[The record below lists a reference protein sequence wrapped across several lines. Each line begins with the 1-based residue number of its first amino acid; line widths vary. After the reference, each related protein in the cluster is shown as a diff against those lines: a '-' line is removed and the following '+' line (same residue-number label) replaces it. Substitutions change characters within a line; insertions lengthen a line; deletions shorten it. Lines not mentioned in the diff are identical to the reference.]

1 MRIAVIGAGLSGL
14 SVAHSLRN
22 FTEVQMFEKSRGVG
36 GRLATRRAAGYEFDH
51 GAQFFTCRSKYLES
65 LLKNK
70 NFVDAVTTWEPKL
83 VTLEPRSGSFKR
95 SWFEPHYVGIP
106 SMTAF
111 PKRLAR
117 DLDISFSTSV
127 QDITR
132 CKAGWRL
139 NDESGNPLGV
149 FDWVVSAIPAP
160 QADVIFGTLFAE
172 RNSMKMA
179 RLSPCFALM
188 IALSDRPKLNFDA
201 AVVRK
206 SPISWLALNCSKPAR
221 NSPSALVVHSSNDW
235 AYEHIDD
242 KPLDIENHLLTALHQ
257 LVDINLL
264 EVKQTYLQRWRYAK
278 VERDIEKEFL
288 IDEENQL
295 AAVGDWCIG
304 NRAEDAFVSGRALA
318 EYLCRILN

>member
-14 SVAHSLRN
+14 SVAYSLRN
-22 FTEVQMFEKSRGVG
+22 FAEVQVFEKSRGVG

-51 GAQFFTCRSKYLES
+51 GAQFFTCRSKSLES

-83 VTLEPRSGSFKR
+83 VTLEPKPESFKR
-95 SWFEPHYVGIP
+95 SWFEPHYVGMP

-111 PKRLAR
+111 PKQLAK
-117 DLDISFSTSV
+117 DLDISFSICV
-127 QDITR
+127 QNIIR

-160 QADVIFGTLFAE
+160 QADIIIGAVFTE

-179 RLSPCFALM
+179 RFSPCFALM
-188 IALSDRPKLNFDA
+188 IALAERPKLNFDA

-206 SPISWLALNCSKPAR
+206 SPISWLAVNSSKPAR
-221 NSPSALVVHSSNDW
+221 KAHSALVVHSSNEW
-235 AYEHIDD
+235 AHAHINES
-242 KPLDIENHLLTALHQ
+242 PADIENHLLTALHQ